1 MLMDISEAPY
11 MWTTSNL
18 YMNKNKDN
26 SIIDMKR
33 SIITILAAAA
43 VLAGCKQ
50 TKVEENKGYFVLQ
63 SVTADA
69 NLNEV
74 NVSTKAMPSELAD
87 INTFVVKIE
96 SNLEGG
102 GTQTYNYKDILD
114 QAIELPTGSYRI
126 TAGSPAG
133 KAAAWDQPLFEG
145 TQNFT
150 VVAGATSPVNVKCS
164 LSNTMVSIKCTDT
177 FKTELQE
184 FNIKVSATDNDF
196 LTWSKTGK
204 ENSDALAAEL
214 SKDGY
219 FSASELYVQIDGKRE
234 IDGST
239 AALTYVV
246 KNVHPKD
253 HIILNLDARVTG
265 QVQQITLAVDGTVN
279 DRTENIVVG
288 GFEEIPIPDPIDP
301 TPDPN
306 PDPNPDPSLPAKP
319 SLVWDANPTF
329 EVTELKSDG
338 MSVEITV
345 NVPGKVKDFLIDVK
359 SDCAEFEGVIKSLTG
374 DGLTMDLVNNAALS
388 SLNGQGIPTGDS
400 VKGRDTVPF
409 SLSSLLP
416 MILLYNPEVNSY
428 HTFTLRVTDE
438 SGQTLTQA
446 LQFQYRGN

>member
-1 MLMDISEAPY
+1 
-11 MWTTSNL
+11 
-18 YMNKNKDN
+18 
-26 SIIDMKR
+26 MKR
-33 SIITILAAAA
+33 SIITILVAAA

-74 NVSTKAMPSELAD
+74 NVSTKAMPSELVD

-306 PDPNPDPSLPAKP
+306 PDPQPDPSLPAKP
-319 SLVWDANPTF
+319 SLVWEANPSF
-329 EVTELKSDG
+329 ALTELKSEG

-359 SDCAEFEGVIKSLTG
+359 SDCAEFEGVIKSMTG

-388 SLNGQGIPTGDS
+388 SLNDLGIPTGDS
-400 VKGRDTVPF
+400 VKGKETVPF
-409 SLSSLLP
+409 TLSSLLP

-428 HTFTLRVTDE
+428 HTFTLKVTDE
-438 SGQTLTQA
+438 AGQTLTQA

>member
-1 MLMDISEAPY
+1 

-74 NVSTKAMPSELAD
+74 NVSTKAMPSELVD

-359 SDCAEFEGVIKSLTG
+359 SDCAEFEGVIKSMTG
-374 DGLTMDLVNNAALS
+374 DGLTMDLVNNASLS
-388 SLNGQGIPTGDS
+388 SLNDLGIPTGDS

-428 HTFTLRVTDE
+428 HTFTLKVTDE
-438 SGQTLTQA
+438 AGQTLTQA

>member
-1 MLMDISEAPY
+1 
-11 MWTTSNL
+11 
-18 YMNKNKDN
+18 MNKNKDN

-114 QAIELPTGSYRI
+114 QAIELPTGSYRV

-306 PDPNPDPSLPAKP
+306 PDPNPNPDPSLPAKP
-319 SLVWDANPTF
+319 SLVWKANPTF

>member
-1 MLMDISEAPY
+1 
-11 MWTTSNL
+11 
-18 YMNKNKDN
+18 MNKNKDN

-204 ENSDALAAEL
+204 ESSDALAAEL

-265 QVQQITLAVDGTVN
+265 QVQQITLAVDGNVN

-428 HTFTLRVTDE
+428 HTFTLKVTDE
-438 SGQTLTQA
+438 AGQTLTQA

>member
-1 MLMDISEAPY
+1 
-11 MWTTSNL
+11 
-18 YMNKNKDN
+18 
-26 SIIDMKR
+26 MKR

-69 NLNEV
+69 DLNEV
-74 NVSTKAMPSELAD
+74 NVSTKAMPSELVD

-204 ENSDALAAEL
+204 ESSDALAAEL

-306 PDPNPDPSLPAKP
+306 PDPSLPAKP
-319 SLVWDANPTF
+319 SLVWEANPTF
-329 EVTELKSDG
+329 ALTELKSEG

-359 SDCAEFEGVIKSLTG
+359 SDCAEFEGVIKSMTG
-374 DGLTMDLVNNAALS
+374 DGLTMDLVNNAALG
-388 SLNGQGIPTGDS
+388 SLNDLGIPTGDS
-400 VKGRDTVPF
+400 VKGKTTVPF

-428 HTFTLRVTDE
+428 HTFTLKVTDE
-438 SGQTLTQA
+438 AGQTLTQA

>member
-1 MLMDISEAPY
+1 
-11 MWTTSNL
+11 
-18 YMNKNKDN
+18 MNKNKDN

-74 NVSTKAMPSELAD
+74 NVSTKAMPSELVD

-319 SLVWDANPTF
+319 SLVWEANPTF
-329 EVTELKSDG
+329 ELMELKSDG

-359 SDCAEFEGVIKSLTG
+359 SDCAEFEGVIKSMTG
-374 DGLTMDLVNNAALS
+374 DGLTMDLVNNASLS
-388 SLNGQGIPTGDS
+388 SLNDLGIPTGDS

-409 SLSSLLP
+409 KLSSLLP

-428 HTFTLRVTDE
+428 HTFTLKVTDE
-438 SGQTLTQA
+438 AGQTLTQA

>member
-1 MLMDISEAPY
+1 
-11 MWTTSNL
+11 
-18 YMNKNKDN
+18 MNKNKDN
-26 SIIDMKR
+26 NIIDMKR

-69 NLNEV
+69 DLNEV

-164 LSNTMVSIKCTDT
+164 LSNTMVSIKCSDT

-204 ENSDALAAEL
+204 ESSDALAAEL

-319 SLVWDANPTF
+319 SLVWEANPTF
-329 EVTELKSDG
+329 ELMELKSDG

-374 DGLTMDLVNNAALS
+374 DGLTMDLVNNASLS
-388 SLNGQGIPTGDS
+388 SLNDMDIPTGAS
-400 VKGRDTVPF
+400 VKGKETVPF
-409 SLSSLLP
+409 KLSSLLP

-428 HTFTLRVTDE
+428 HTFTLKVTDE
-438 SGQTLTQA
+438 AGQTLTQA

>member
-1 MLMDISEAPY
+1 
-11 MWTTSNL
+11 
-18 YMNKNKDN
+18 MNKNKDN
-26 SIIDMKR
+26 NIIDMKR

-50 TKVEENKGYFVLQ
+50 TKVEETKGYFVLQ

-74 NVSTKAMPSELAD
+74 NVSTKAMPSELVD
-87 INTFVVKIE
+87 INTFVVRIE

-102 GTQTYNYKDILD
+102 GTQTYNYNDILD

-204 ENSDALAAEL
+204 ESSDALAAEL

-306 PDPNPDPSLPAKP
+306 PDPQPDPSLPAKP
-319 SLVWDANPTF
+319 SLVWEANPTF
-329 EVTELKSDG
+329 ALTELKSVG
-338 MSVEITV
+338 MSVEIAV

-359 SDCAEFEGVIKSLTG
+359 SDCAEFEGVIKSMTG

-388 SLNGQGIPTGDS
+388 SLNDMGIPTGDS
-400 VKGRDTVPF
+400 VKGKETVPF

-428 HTFTLRVTDE
+428 HTFTLKVTDE
-438 SGQTLTQA
+438 AGQTLTQA

>member
-1 MLMDISEAPY
+1 
-11 MWTTSNL
+11 
-18 YMNKNKDN
+18 MNNNKDN
-26 SIIDMKR
+26 NIIDMKR

-63 SVTADA
+63 SVTADV

-204 ENSDALAAEL
+204 ESSDALAAEL

-319 SLVWDANPTF
+319 SLVWEANPTF
-329 EVTELKSDG
+329 ELMELKSDG

-359 SDCAEFEGVIKSLTG
+359 SDCAEFEGVIKSMTG
-374 DGLTMDLVNNAALS
+374 DGLTMDLVNNASLS
-388 SLNGQGIPTGDS
+388 SLNDLDIPTGDS

-409 SLSSLLP
+409 KLSSLLP

-428 HTFTLRVTDE
+428 HTFTLKVTDE
-438 SGQTLTQA
+438 AGQTLTQA

>member
-1 MLMDISEAPY
+1 
-11 MWTTSNL
+11 
-18 YMNKNKDN
+18 MNKNKDN

-69 NLNEV
+69 DLNEV
-74 NVSTKAMPSELAD
+74 NVSTKAMPSELVD

-288 GFEEIPIPDPIDP
+288 GFEEIPIPDPDP
-301 TPDPN
+301 VDPKPEPGPDPV
-306 PDPNPDPSLPAKP
+306 DPSLPAKP
-319 SLVWDANPTF
+319 SLVWEANPTF
-329 EVTELKSDG
+329 ALTELKSDG

-359 SDCAEFEGVIKSLTG
+359 SDCAEFEGVIKSMTG
-374 DGLTMDLVNNAALS
+374 DGLTMDLVNNAGLS
-388 SLNGQGIPTGDS
+388 SLNDLGIPTGDS
-400 VKGRDTVPF
+400 VKGQPTVLF
-409 SLSSLLP
+409 KLSGLLP

-428 HTFTLRVTDE
+428 HTFTLKVTDE
-438 SGQTLTQA
+438 AGQTLTQA

>member
-1 MLMDISEAPY
+1 
-11 MWTTSNL
+11 
-18 YMNKNKDN
+18 
-26 SIIDMKR
+26 MKR

-69 NLNEV
+69 DLNEV
-74 NVSTKAMPSELAD
+74 NVSTKAMPSELVD
-87 INTFVVKIE
+87 INSFVVKIE

-145 TQNFT
+145 KQNFT

-204 ENSDALAAEL
+204 ESSDALVAEL

-301 TPDPN
+301 TPDP
-306 PDPNPDPSLPAKP
+306 DPNPDPSLPVKP
-319 SLVWDANPTF
+319 SLVWEANPAF
-329 EVTELKSDG
+329 ALTELKSEG

-359 SDCAEFEGVIKSLTG
+359 SDCAEFEGVIKSMTG

-388 SLNGQGIPTGDS
+388 SLNDLGIPTGDS
-400 VKGRDTVPF
+400 VKGKETVPF
-409 SLSSLLP
+409 TLSSLLP

-428 HTFTLRVTDE
+428 HTFTLKVTDE
-438 SGQTLTQA
+438 AGQTLTQA

>member
-1 MLMDISEAPY
+1 
-11 MWTTSNL
+11 
-18 YMNKNKDN
+18 
-26 SIIDMKR
+26 MKR

-74 NVSTKAMPSELAD
+74 NVSTKAMPSELVD

-265 QVQQITLAVDGTVN
+265 QVQQISLAVDGTVN

-306 PDPNPDPSLPAKP
+306 PDPNPNPDPSLPAKP
-319 SLVWDANPTF
+319 SLVWKANPTF

>member
-1 MLMDISEAPY
+1 
-11 MWTTSNL
+11 
-18 YMNKNKDN
+18 
-26 SIIDMKR
+26 MKR

-87 INTFVVKIE
+87 INTFVVRIE

-102 GTQTYNYKDILD
+102 GIQTYNYKDILD
-114 QAIELPTGSYRI
+114 QAIELPTGSYRV

-145 TQNFT
+145 IQNFT

-164 LSNTMVSIKCTDT
+164 LSNTMVSIKCSDT

-265 QVQQITLAVDGTVN
+265 QVQQITLAVDGSVN

-288 GFEEIPIPDPIDP
+288 GFEEIPVPDPIDP

-306 PDPNPDPSLPAKP
+306 PNPDPQPNPSLPAKP
-319 SLVWDANPTF
+319 SLVWEANPTF
-329 EVTELKSDG
+329 ALTELKSDG
-338 MSVEITV
+338 MSVEVTV

-359 SDCAEFEGVIKSLTG
+359 SDCAEFEGVIRSITG

-388 SLNGQGIPTGDS
+388 SLNDMGIPTGDS
-400 VKGRDTVPF
+400 VKGKETVLFP
-409 SLSSLLP
+409 LSGLLP

-428 HTFTLRVTDE
+428 HTFTLKVTDE
-438 SGQTLTQA
+438 AGQTLTQA

>member
-1 MLMDISEAPY
+1 
-11 MWTTSNL
+11 
-18 YMNKNKDN
+18 MNKNKDN
-26 SIIDMKR
+26 NIIDMKR

-74 NVSTKAMPSELAD
+74 NVSTKAMPSELVD

-164 LSNTMVSIKCTDT
+164 LSNTMVSIKCSDT

-306 PDPNPDPSLPAKP
+306 PNPNPDLPAKP
-319 SLVWDANPTF
+319 SLVWEANPTF
-329 EVTELKSDG
+329 ELMELKSDG

-359 SDCAEFEGVIKSLTG
+359 SDCAEFEGVIKSMTG
-374 DGLTMDLVNNAALS
+374 DGLTMDLVNNTALS
-388 SLNGQGIPTGDS
+388 SLNDLGIPTGAS
-400 VKGRDTVPF
+400 VKGKETVPF
-409 SLSSLLP
+409 KLSSLLP

-428 HTFTLRVTDE
+428 HTFTLKVTDE

>member
-1 MLMDISEAPY
+1 
-11 MWTTSNL
+11 
-18 YMNKNKDN
+18 
-26 SIIDMKR
+26 MKR

-74 NVSTKAMPSELAD
+74 SVSTKAMPSELAD

-301 TPDPN
+301 TPDPDPN
-306 PDPNPDPSLPAKP
+306 PNPNPDPSLPAKP
-319 SLVWDANPTF
+319 SLVWEANPTF
-329 EVTELKSDG
+329 TLTELKSEG

-359 SDCAEFEGVIKSLTG
+359 SDCAEFEGVIKSMTG
-374 DGLTMDLVNNAALS
+374 DGLTMDLVNNANLS
-388 SLNGQGIPTGDS
+388 SLNELGIPTGDS
-400 VKGRDTVPF
+400 VKGKLTVPF

-428 HTFTLRVTDE
+428 HTFTLKVTDE
-438 SGQTLTQA
+438 AGQTLTQA

>member
-1 MLMDISEAPY
+1 
-11 MWTTSNL
+11 
-18 YMNKNKDN
+18 
-26 SIIDMKR
+26 MKR

-164 LSNTMVSIKCTDT
+164 LSNTMVSIKCSDT

-204 ENSDALAAEL
+204 ESSDALAAEL

-306 PDPNPDPSLPAKP
+306 PDPNPNPSLPAKP
-319 SLVWDANPTF
+319 SLVWEANPTF
-329 EVTELKSDG
+329 ELMELKSDG

-359 SDCAEFEGVIKSLTG
+359 SDCAEFEGVIKSMTG
-374 DGLTMDLVNNAALS
+374 DGLTMDLVNNASLS
-388 SLNGQGIPTGDS
+388 SLNDLGIPTGDS

-409 SLSSLLP
+409 KLSSLLP

>member
-1 MLMDISEAPY
+1 
-11 MWTTSNL
+11 
-18 YMNKNKDN
+18 
-26 SIIDMKR
+26 MKR

-43 VLAGCKQ
+43 VLSGCKQ

-204 ENSDALAAEL
+204 ESSDALAAEL

-306 PDPNPDPSLPAKP
+306 PDPDPQPDPSLPAKP
-319 SLVWDANPTF
+319 SLVWEANPTF
-329 EVTELKSDG
+329 ALTELKSEG

-359 SDCAEFEGVIKSLTG
+359 SDCAEFEGVIKSMTG
-374 DGLTMDLVNNAALS
+374 DGLTMDLVNNASLS
-388 SLNGQGIPTGDS
+388 SLNDLGIPTGDS

-428 HTFTLRVTDE
+428 HTFTLKVTDE
-438 SGQTLTQA
+438 AGQTLTQA

>member
-1 MLMDISEAPY
+1 
-11 MWTTSNL
+11 
-18 YMNKNKDN
+18 
-26 SIIDMKR
+26 MKR

-74 NVSTKAMPSELAD
+74 NVSTKAMPSELVD

-126 TAGSPAG
+126 TAGSPVG

-164 LSNTMVSIKCTDT
+164 LSNTMVSIKCSDT

-306 PDPNPDPSLPAKP
+306 PNPNPDLPAKP
-319 SLVWDANPTF
+319 SLVWEANPTF
-329 EVTELKSDG
+329 ELMELKSDG

-359 SDCAEFEGVIKSLTG
+359 SDCAEFEGVIKSMTG
-374 DGLTMDLVNNAALS
+374 DGLTMDLVNNSALS
-388 SLNGQGIPTGDS
+388 SLNDLGIPTGAS
-400 VKGRDTVPF
+400 VKGKETVPF
-409 SLSSLLP
+409 KLSSLLP

-428 HTFTLRVTDE
+428 HTFTLKVTDE
-438 SGQTLTQA
+438 AGQTLTQA

>member
-1 MLMDISEAPY
+1 M
-11 MWTTSNL
+11 
-18 YMNKNKDN
+18 DN

-204 ENSDALAAEL
+204 ESSDALAAEL

-265 QVQQITLAVDGTVN
+265 QVQQITLAVDGPVN

-306 PDPNPDPSLPAKP
+306 PDPNPNPDPSLPAKP
-319 SLVWDANPTF
+319 SLVWEANPTF
-329 EVTELKSDG
+329 ELMELKSDG

-359 SDCAEFEGVIKSLTG
+359 SDCAEFEGVIKSMTG
-374 DGLTMDLVNNAALS
+374 DGLTMDLVNNASLS
-388 SLNGQGIPTGDS
+388 SLNDMDIPTGDS
-400 VKGRDTVPF
+400 VKGKDTVPF
-409 SLSSLLP
+409 DLSSLLP

>member
-1 MLMDISEAPY
+1 
-11 MWTTSNL
+11 
-18 YMNKNKDN
+18 MNKNKDN

-74 NVSTKAMPSELAD
+74 NVSTKAMPSELVD

-204 ENSDALAAEL
+204 ESSDALAAEL
-214 SKDGY
+214 SKAGY

-306 PDPNPDPSLPAKP
+306 PDPNPNPDPSLPAKP
-319 SLVWDANPTF
+319 SLVWKANPTF

-359 SDCAEFEGVIKSLTG
+359 SDCAEFEGVIKSMTG

-388 SLNGQGIPTGDS
+388 SLNDLGIPTGDS
-400 VKGRDTVPF
+400 VKGKETVPF
-409 SLSSLLP
+409 TLSSLLP

-428 HTFTLRVTDE
+428 HTFTLKVTDE

>member
-1 MLMDISEAPY
+1 
-11 MWTTSNL
+11 
-18 YMNKNKDN
+18 MNKNKDN
-26 SIIDMKR
+26 NIIDMKR

-69 NLNEV
+69 DLNEV
-74 NVSTKAMPSELAD
+74 NVSTKAMPSELVD
-87 INTFVVKIE
+87 INSFVVKIE

-145 TQNFT
+145 KQNFT

-204 ENSDALAAEL
+204 ESSDALVAEL

-301 TPDPN
+301 TPDP
-306 PDPNPDPSLPAKP
+306 DPNPDPSLPVKP
-319 SLVWDANPTF
+319 SLVWEANPAF
-329 EVTELKSDG
+329 ALTELKSEG

-359 SDCAEFEGVIKSLTG
+359 SDCAEFEGVIKSMTG

-388 SLNGQGIPTGDS
+388 SLNDLGIPTGDS
-400 VKGRDTVPF
+400 VKGKETVPF
-409 SLSSLLP
+409 TLSSLLP

-428 HTFTLRVTDE
+428 HTFTLKVTDE
-438 SGQTLTQA
+438 AGQTLTQA

>member
-1 MLMDISEAPY
+1 
-11 MWTTSNL
+11 
-18 YMNKNKDN
+18 
-26 SIIDMKR
+26 MKR

-43 VLAGCKQ
+43 VLASCKQ

-204 ENSDALAAEL
+204 ESSDALAAEL

-306 PDPNPDPSLPAKP
+306 PDPNPNPSLPAKP
-319 SLVWDANPTF
+319 SLVWEANPTF
-329 EVTELKSDG
+329 ELMELKSDG

-359 SDCAEFEGVIKSLTG
+359 SDCAEFEGVIKSMTG

-388 SLNGQGIPTGDS
+388 SLNDLGIPTGAS
-400 VKGRDTVPF
+400 VKGKETVPF
-409 SLSSLLP
+409 KLSSLLP

-428 HTFTLRVTDE
+428 HTFTLKVTDE

>member
-1 MLMDISEAPY
+1 
-11 MWTTSNL
+11 
-18 YMNKNKDN
+18 
-26 SIIDMKR
+26 MKR

-74 NVSTKAMPSELAD
+74 NVSTKAMPSELVD

-306 PDPNPDPSLPAKP
+306 PDPNPNPDPSLPAKP
-319 SLVWDANPTF
+319 SLVWKANPTF

>member
-1 MLMDISEAPY
+1 
-11 MWTTSNL
+11 
-18 YMNKNKDN
+18 MNKNKDN
-26 SIIDMKR
+26 NIIDMKR

-50 TKVEENKGYFVLQ
+50 TKVEETKGYFVLQ

-74 NVSTKAMPSELAD
+74 NVSTKAMPSELVD
-87 INTFVVKIE
+87 INTFVVRIE

-102 GTQTYNYKDILD
+102 GTQTYNYNDILD

-204 ENSDALAAEL
+204 ESSDALAAEL

-219 FSASELYVQIDGKRE
+219 FSSSELYVQIDGKRE

-306 PDPNPDPSLPAKP
+306 PDPQPDPSLPAKP
-319 SLVWDANPTF
+319 SLVWEANPSF
-329 EVTELKSDG
+329 ALTELKSEG

-359 SDCAEFEGVIKSLTG
+359 SDCAEFEGVIKSMTG

-388 SLNGQGIPTGDS
+388 SLNDLGIPTGDS
-400 VKGRDTVPF
+400 VKGKETVPF
-409 SLSSLLP
+409 TLSSLLP

-428 HTFTLRVTDE
+428 HTFTLKVTDE
-438 SGQTLTQA
+438 AGQTLTQA

>member
-1 MLMDISEAPY
+1 
-11 MWTTSNL
+11 
-18 YMNKNKDN
+18 MNKNKDN

-74 NVSTKAMPSELAD
+74 NVSTKAMPSELVD

-204 ENSDALAAEL
+204 ENSDALTAEL

-306 PDPNPDPSLPAKP
+306 PDPNPNPDPSLPAKP
-319 SLVWDANPTF
+319 SLVWKANPTF

-428 HTFTLRVTDE
+428 HTFTLKVTDE
-438 SGQTLTQA
+438 AGQTLTQA

>member
-1 MLMDISEAPY
+1 
-11 MWTTSNL
+11 
-18 YMNKNKDN
+18 
-26 SIIDMKR
+26 MKR

-69 NLNEV
+69 DLNEV
-74 NVSTKAMPSELAD
+74 NVSTKAMPSELVD
-87 INTFVVKIE
+87 INSFVVKIE

-204 ENSDALAAEL
+204 ESSDALVAEL
-214 SKDGY
+214 SKNGY

-306 PDPNPDPSLPAKP
+306 PDPQPDPSLPAKP
-319 SLVWDANPTF
+319 SLVWEANPSF
-329 EVTELKSDG
+329 ALTELKSEG

-359 SDCAEFEGVIKSLTG
+359 SDCAEFEGVIKSMTG

-388 SLNGQGIPTGDS
+388 SLNDLGIPTGDS
-400 VKGRDTVPF
+400 VKGKSTVPF

-428 HTFTLRVTDE
+428 HTFTLKVTDE
-438 SGQTLTQA
+438 AGQTLTQA

>member
-1 MLMDISEAPY
+1 
-11 MWTTSNL
+11 
-18 YMNKNKDN
+18 MNKNKDN

-69 NLNEV
+69 DLNEV
-74 NVSTKAMPSELAD
+74 NVSTKAMPSELVD

-306 PDPNPDPSLPAKP
+306 PDPNPNPDPSLPAKP
-319 SLVWDANPTF
+319 SLVWKANPTF

>member
-1 MLMDISEAPY
+1 
-11 MWTTSNL
+11 
-18 YMNKNKDN
+18 
-26 SIIDMKR
+26 MKR

-306 PDPNPDPSLPAKP
+306 PGPDPRPDPSLPAKP

-329 EVTELKSDG
+329 ALTELKSDG
-338 MSVEITV
+338 MSVEVTV

-359 SDCAEFEGVIKSLTG
+359 SDCAEFEGVIKSMTG

-388 SLNGQGIPTGDS
+388 SLNDLGIPTGDS
-400 VKGRDTVPF
+400 VKGKETVTF

-428 HTFTLRVTDE
+428 HTFTLKVTDE

>member
-1 MLMDISEAPY
+1 
-11 MWTTSNL
+11 
-18 YMNKNKDN
+18 
-26 SIIDMKR
+26 MKR
-33 SIITILAAAA
+33 TIFSIMAVAA
-43 VLAGCKQ
+43 VLTGCKE
-50 TKVEENKGYFVLQ
+50 TNVDSNSEKGFFVLK
-63 SVTADA
+63 SVVADGQMNDIDISTAA
-69 NLNEV
+69 
-74 NVSTKAMPSELAD
+74 TKATPAELAD
-87 INTFVVKIE
+87 VNSFVVKIE

-145 TQNFT
+145 MQNFT

-204 ENSDALAAEL
+204 ESSDALAAEL

-265 QVQQITLAVDGTVN
+265 QVQQISLAVDGTVN
-279 DRTENIVVG
+279 DRTENIIVG

-306 PDPNPDPSLPAKP
+306 PDPDPQPDPSLPAKP
-319 SLVWDANPTF
+319 SLVWEANPTF
-329 EVTELKSDG
+329 ALTELKSEG

-359 SDCAEFEGVIKSLTG
+359 SDCAEFEGVIKSMTG

-388 SLNGQGIPTGDS
+388 SLNDLGIPTGDS
-400 VKGRDTVPF
+400 VKGKETVPF
-409 SLSSLLP
+409 TLSSLLP

-428 HTFTLRVTDE
+428 HTFTLKVTDE
-438 SGQTLTQA
+438 AGQTLTQA

>member
-1 MLMDISEAPY
+1 
-11 MWTTSNL
+11 
-18 YMNKNKDN
+18 MNKNKDN

-319 SLVWDANPTF
+319 SLVWEANPTF
-329 EVTELKSDG
+329 ELMELKSDG

-359 SDCAEFEGVIKSLTG
+359 SDCAEFEGVIKSMTG
-374 DGLTMDLVNNAALS
+374 DGLTMDLVNNASLS
-388 SLNGQGIPTGDS
+388 SLNDLDIPTGDS
-400 VKGRDTVPF
+400 VKGKPTVLF
-409 SLSSLLP
+409 KLSSLLP

-428 HTFTLRVTDE
+428 HTFTLKVTDE
-438 SGQTLTQA
+438 AGQTLTQA

>member
-1 MLMDISEAPY
+1 
-11 MWTTSNL
+11 
-18 YMNKNKDN
+18 
-26 SIIDMKR
+26 MKR

-69 NLNEV
+69 DLNEV

-87 INTFVVKIE
+87 INTFVVRIE

-114 QAIELPTGSYRI
+114 QAIELPTGSYRV

-164 LSNTMVSIKCTDT
+164 LSNTMVSIKCSDT

-306 PDPNPDPSLPAKP
+306 PNPDPQPDPSLPAKP
-319 SLVWDANPTF
+319 SLVWKANPTF
-329 EVTELKSDG
+329 ALTELKSDG
-338 MSVEITV
+338 MSVEVTV

-359 SDCAEFEGVIKSLTG
+359 SDCAEFEGVIKSMTG

-388 SLNGQGIPTGDS
+388 SLNDLGIPTGDS
-400 VKGRDTVPF
+400 VKGKETVPF
-409 SLSSLLP
+409 TLSSLLP

-428 HTFTLRVTDE
+428 HTFTLKVTDE
-438 SGQTLTQA
+438 AGQTLTQA

>member
-1 MLMDISEAPY
+1 
-11 MWTTSNL
+11 
-18 YMNKNKDN
+18 MNKNKDN

-74 NVSTKAMPSELAD
+74 NVSTKAMPSELVD

-265 QVQQITLAVDGTVN
+265 QVQQISLAVDGTVN

-288 GFEEIPIPDPIDP
+288 GFEEIPIPDPDP
-301 TPDPN
+301 VDPKPEPN
-306 PDPNPDPSLPAKP
+306 PDPVDPSLPAKP
-319 SLVWDANPTF
+319 SLVWEANPTF
-329 EVTELKSDG
+329 ALTELKSDG

-359 SDCAEFEGVIKSLTG
+359 SDCAEFEGVIKSMTG
-374 DGLTMDLVNNAALS
+374 DGLTMDLVNNASLS
-388 SLNGQGIPTGDS
+388 SLNEMGIPTGDGL
-400 VKGRDTVPF
+400 KGKPTVQFP
-409 SLSSLLP
+409 LSGLLP

-428 HTFTLRVTDE
+428 HTFTLKVTDE
-438 SGQTLTQA
+438 AGQTLTQA

>member
-1 MLMDISEAPY
+1 
-11 MWTTSNL
+11 
-18 YMNKNKDN
+18 MNKNKDN
-26 SIIDMKR
+26 NIIDMKR

-74 NVSTKAMPSELAD
+74 NVSTKAMPSELVD

-204 ENSDALAAEL
+204 ESSDALAAEL

-306 PDPNPDPSLPAKP
+306 PDPSLPAKP
-319 SLVWDANPTF
+319 SLVWEANPTF
-329 EVTELKSDG
+329 ALTELKSEG

-359 SDCAEFEGVIKSLTG
+359 SDCAEFEGVIKSMTG

-388 SLNGQGIPTGDS
+388 SLNDLGIPTGDS
-400 VKGRDTVPF
+400 VKGKTTVPF

-428 HTFTLRVTDE
+428 HTFTLKVTDE
-438 SGQTLTQA
+438 AGQTLTQA

>member
-1 MLMDISEAPY
+1 
-11 MWTTSNL
+11 
-18 YMNKNKDN
+18 
-26 SIIDMKR
+26 MKR

-74 NVSTKAMPSELAD
+74 NVSTKAMPSELVD

-102 GTQTYNYKDILD
+102 GTRTYNYKDILD

-265 QVQQITLAVDGTVN
+265 QVQQISLAVDGTVN
-279 DRTENIVVG
+279 DRTENIIVG

-306 PDPNPDPSLPAKP
+306 PDPNPNPDPSLPAKP
-319 SLVWDANPTF
+319 SLVWKANPTF

-359 SDCAEFEGVIKSLTG
+359 SDCAEFEGVIKSMTG

-388 SLNGQGIPTGDS
+388 SLNDLGIPTGDS
-400 VKGRDTVPF
+400 VKGKETVPF

-428 HTFTLRVTDE
+428 HTFTLKVTDE
-438 SGQTLTQA
+438 AGQTLTQA

>member
-1 MLMDISEAPY
+1 
-11 MWTTSNL
+11 
-18 YMNKNKDN
+18 
-26 SIIDMKR
+26 MKR

-265 QVQQITLAVDGTVN
+265 QVQQISLAVDGTVN

-306 PDPNPDPSLPAKP
+306 PDPNPNPDPSLPAKP
-319 SLVWDANPTF
+319 SLVWKANPTF

-359 SDCAEFEGVIKSLTG
+359 SDCAEFEGVIKSMTG

-388 SLNGQGIPTGDS
+388 SLNDLGIPTGDS
-400 VKGRDTVPF
+400 VKGKTTVPF

-428 HTFTLRVTDE
+428 HTFTLKVTDE
-438 SGQTLTQA
+438 AGQTLTQA

>member
-1 MLMDISEAPY
+1 
-11 MWTTSNL
+11 
-18 YMNKNKDN
+18 MNKNKDN

-164 LSNTMVSIKCTDT
+164 LSNTMVSIKCSDT

-265 QVQQITLAVDGTVN
+265 QVQQIPLAVDGTVN

-288 GFEEIPIPDPIDP
+288 GFEEIPIP
-301 TPDPN
+301 N
-306 PDPNPDPSLPAKP
+306 PDPVDPSLPAKP
-319 SLVWDANPTF
+319 SLVWEANPTF
-329 EVTELKSDG
+329 ALTELKSDG

-359 SDCAEFEGVIKSLTG
+359 SDCAEFEGVIKSMTG
-374 DGLTMDLVNNAALS
+374 DGLTMDLVNNASLS
-388 SLNGQGIPTGDS
+388 SLNDLGIPTGDS
-400 VKGRDTVPF
+400 VKGKPTVLF
-409 SLSSLLP
+409 KLSGLLP

-428 HTFTLRVTDE
+428 HTFTLKVTDE
-438 SGQTLTQA
+438 AGQTLTQA

>member
-1 MLMDISEAPY
+1 
-11 MWTTSNL
+11 
-18 YMNKNKDN
+18 MNKNKDN

-74 NVSTKAMPSELAD
+74 NVSTKAMPSELVD

-204 ENSDALAAEL
+204 ESSDALAAEL

-265 QVQQITLAVDGTVN
+265 QVQQITLAVDGNVN

-428 HTFTLRVTDE
+428 HTFTLTVTDE
-438 SGQTLTQA
+438 AGQTLTQA

>member
-1 MLMDISEAPY
+1 
-11 MWTTSNL
+11 
-18 YMNKNKDN
+18 MNKNKDN

-33 SIITILAAAA
+33 SIITILVAAA

-69 NLNEV
+69 DLNEV

-164 LSNTMVSIKCTDT
+164 LSNTMVSIKCSDT

-288 GFEEIPIPDPIDP
+288 GFEEIPIPDPDP
-301 TPDPN
+301 VDPKPEPGPDPV
-306 PDPNPDPSLPAKP
+306 DPSLPAKP
-319 SLVWDANPTF
+319 SLVWEANPTF
-329 EVTELKSDG
+329 ALTELKSDG

-359 SDCAEFEGVIKSLTG
+359 SDCAEFEGVIKSMTG
-374 DGLTMDLVNNAALS
+374 DGLTMDLVNNAGLS
-388 SLNGQGIPTGDS
+388 SLNDLGIPTGDS
-400 VKGRDTVPF
+400 VKGQPTVLF
-409 SLSSLLP
+409 KLSGLLP

-428 HTFTLRVTDE
+428 HTFTLKVTDE
-438 SGQTLTQA
+438 AGQTLTQA

>member
-1 MLMDISEAPY
+1 
-11 MWTTSNL
+11 
-18 YMNKNKDN
+18 MNKNKDN

-265 QVQQITLAVDGTVN
+265 QVQQISLAVDGTVN

-306 PDPNPDPSLPAKP
+306 PDPNPNPDPSLPAKP
-319 SLVWDANPTF
+319 SLVWKANPTF

-359 SDCAEFEGVIKSLTG
+359 SDCAEFEGVIKSMTG

-388 SLNGQGIPTGDS
+388 SLNDLGIPTGDS
-400 VKGRDTVPF
+400 VKGKTTVPF

-428 HTFTLRVTDE
+428 HTFTLKVTDE
-438 SGQTLTQA
+438 AGQTLTQA

>member
-1 MLMDISEAPY
+1 
-11 MWTTSNL
+11 
-18 YMNKNKDN
+18 MNKNKDN

-145 TQNFT
+145 KQNFT

-164 LSNTMVSIKCTDT
+164 LSNTMVSIKCSDT

-319 SLVWDANPTF
+319 SLVWEANPTF
-329 EVTELKSDG
+329 ALTELKSDG
-338 MSVEITV
+338 MSVEVTV

-359 SDCAEFEGVIKSLTG
+359 SDCAEFEGVIKSMTG
-374 DGLTMDLVNNAALS
+374 DGLTMDLVNNTALS
-388 SLNGQGIPTGDS
+388 SLNDLGIPTGDS
-400 VKGRDTVPF
+400 VKGKETVSF

-428 HTFTLRVTDE
+428 HTFTLKVTDE
-438 SGQTLTQA
+438 AGQTLTQA